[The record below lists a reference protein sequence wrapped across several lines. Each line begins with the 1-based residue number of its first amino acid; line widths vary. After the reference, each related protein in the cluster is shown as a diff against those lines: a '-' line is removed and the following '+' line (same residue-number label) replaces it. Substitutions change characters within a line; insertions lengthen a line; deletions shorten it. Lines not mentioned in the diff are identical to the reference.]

1 MPFFRTLFAGLA
13 LVLVAVTTAEAG
25 SIRSYNAAAFN
36 AALKSGKS
44 VVVHVHAN
52 WCITCKRQVKPL
64 GAELA
69 KGAFAKVA
77 AFRVNYDR
85 DQAFLNRYRVNTQ
98 STILIFK
105 KGRLVARSVGVTS
118 RAAIAGVLK
127 KAL

>member
-1 MPFFRTLFAGLA
+1 MSILRTIFAGFA
-13 LVLVAVTTAEAG
+13 LMAMAITTAQAG
-25 SIRSYNAAAFN
+25 SIRSYSPTAFD

-52 WCITCKRQVKPL
+52 WCITCKRQIKPL

-69 KGAFAKVA
+69 KGAYAKVA
-77 AFRVNYDR
+77 AFRVNYDKDR
-85 DQAFLNRYRVNTQ
+85 AFLNKYRVNSQ
-98 STILIFK
+98 STILVFK

-118 RAAIAGVLK
+118 RASIAGVLK